1 MPKIKTKSQLRLYH
15 PEKKRLRLLNLII
28 QNFNSFWGSYG
39 GMMTFEDNYLETL
52 RELEAFS
59 TKEEIDTFE
68 KALAS
73 HIAKMYIPS
82 LQIVY
87 ESEVHKITEIEDY
100 MLEHNF
106 FVRLPFSLENHI
118 LFYILKRIEIW
129 KTRNGVKAK
138 QWQRFA
144 RDSQNIHTAA
154 VSTKMNDSL
163 KLLLDQEVPTGQKT
177 TEEIIKAFSENAETR
192 NNLVELYKDM
202 KDWGTRDEIFVE
214 GDYLYRK
221 TLRGL
226 WAKIKTFE
234 GEMKKELIKRLWEET
249 TESIGLCATG
259 HIARLTNV
267 LVGYDEAFKPQISKQ
282 ETLQNRIAQI
292 SMLETTEDEKIQKA
306 KKVMDELNIP
316 EEERQPWLDAF

>member
-28 QNFNSFWGSYG
+28 QNFNAFWGSYG
-39 GMMTFEDNYLETL
+39 GMTTFEDNYLETL

-118 LFYILKRIEIW
+118 LFYILKRI
-129 KTRNGVKAK
+129 
-138 QWQRFA
+138 
-144 RDSQNIHTAA
+144 
-154 VSTKMNDSL
+154 
-163 KLLLDQEVPTGQKT
+163 
-177 TEEIIKAFSENAETR
+177 
-192 NNLVELYKDM
+192 
-202 KDWGTRDEIFVE
+202 
-214 GDYLYRK
+214 
-221 TLRGL
+221 
-226 WAKIKTFE
+226 
-234 GEMKKELIKRLWEET
+234 
-249 TESIGLCATG
+249 
-259 HIARLTNV
+259 
-267 LVGYDEAFKPQISKQ
+267 
-282 ETLQNRIAQI
+282 
-292 SMLETTEDEKIQKA
+292 
-306 KKVMDELNIP
+306 
-316 EEERQPWLDAF
+316 